1 MQKKVLQ
8 ITMAIIFWEF
18 LMFYQILVSPQ
29 VKRICL
35 MSCGTTQDLGYKEIR
50 KVMSKL
56 HGIIA

>member
-1 MQKKVLQ
+1 
-8 ITMAIIFWEF
+8 
-18 LMFYQILVSPQ
+18 MFYRILVSPQ